1 VVTLRVFLLGRKA
14 LFFAPSA
21 NFRFALHPRHH
32 NSEAEHENKHRSGS
46 KTTLASAPCS
56 WRQSTV
62 ARRVKGCRICRRRNY
77 MTIAPSA
84 NFRFALR
91 AQHHNS
97 EAGQENKRRSGSK
110 ISLALPPCSW
120 RQSTVARRVKG
131 CRICRRRNYMTIAP
145 SANFRFALR
154 AQHHNSEAVHESSRR
169 KLIRHFKNSEINFRP
184 LTPTDGRFA
193 YHGCSIE
200 TLGSFFL

>member
-97 EAGQENKRRSGSK
+97 EA
-110 ISLALPPCSW
+110 
-120 RQSTVARRVKG
+120 
-131 CRICRRRNYMTIAP
+131 
-145 SANFRFALR
+145 
-154 AQHHNSEAVHESSRR
+154 VHESSRR